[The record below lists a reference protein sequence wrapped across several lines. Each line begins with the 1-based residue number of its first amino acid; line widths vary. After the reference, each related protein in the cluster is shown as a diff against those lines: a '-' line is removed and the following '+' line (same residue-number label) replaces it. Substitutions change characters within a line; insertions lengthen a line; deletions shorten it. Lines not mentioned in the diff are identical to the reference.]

1 MKFTDEIFG
10 AVRAR
15 KERYRPLP
23 FWSLNDRLSPEE
35 MQRQV
40 REMAEKGCGGYFLH
54 ARSGLLTD
62 YMGMEWFESLD
73 AAVRQGKESG
83 TDSYVY
89 DENGWPSG
97 FADGKIAAEHPEYCL
112 KWLECVPAPSLRKD
126 DEVLACYG
134 VRKGR
139 FGRVD
144 SRKDAAYAVCLRT
157 SADYVDILDE
167 ETVRCFIDEVYEK
180 YRARYGSS
188 ISGFF
193 TDEPQ
198 YGSRSFP
205 WSRRFAEKFYEKYG
219 YDVFQKLPCLFFDS
233 ESSAAFRYDFYS
245 LAEDM
250 LNAAYYK
257 QIGEWCEKHGYI
269 FTGHGFDENS
279 LFGQT
284 LNCGDIMRHYE
295 YMQMPGMD
303 WLGRAPCNMAAARQ
317 VSSVARQLG
326 KERVLSETFALCG
339 WSVGLKRLR
348 SIAERQFAGGI
359 NVLCQHLFAY
369 SLKGE
374 RKRDY
379 PPSHFL
385 HQTWWKKY
393 GAFSGYIASLGALL
407 SAAEPCADLLVI
419 SPVRSAFMMY
429 VSPATDMMRAYEAA
443 FSETVN
449 ALERAAVAYELGSE
463 RILERHGKAENGK
476 LIVGRRTYSRVLL
489 PDCVGLD
496 ESTFR
501 ILSDFVSSG
510 GRLYY
515 SGQFPSRLN
524 GRPAGGLASL
534 RKRALRADDIPALQ
548 TSEGYT
554 LSARGGSVFFQGK
567 TECGAYIVF
576 ASNAHDRA
584 DSFSLH
590 AAKGYALYR
599 LDLEKENA
607 ELFLGGE
614 VCLGPYG
621 SALFACVPSEE
632 QVPAAAHKLPGAPL
646 PFVNGMW
653 RAEPGGENALVL
665 DGGEYSFCGG
675 QYKPMRDVRLLFDT
689 LMKGRKNGTL
699 KLRYVAEL
707 RGFAGKVFFASETPA
722 DKKIYIN
729 GSEAKW
735 KDEGSFID
743 PCIRK
748 TDVTPLLHEGKN
760 EIVVETEFF
769 QTEYTYHVYNDNVM
783 ETEKNKIRY
792 DSELENCYLLGN
804 FGVYGK
810 NLRRENGLVFADGFS
825 IGEPCKALRPD
836 SLTENGWFFFAGTMK
851 LKNSFLSSK
860 EGENRIK
867 LRFLSDY
874 AEVFINGKLVG
885 EGYAPEFDGDVSAY
899 VREGEND
906 IEIRLYSSLRNIFGP
921 FHHREGDPEYV
932 GLTAFA
938 DGGGWSDP
946 EGSLWRERYAAV
958 PFGLSAEA

>member
-1 MKFTDEIFG
+1 MFTDEIFG

-62 YMGMEWFESLD
+62 YMGKEWFESLG

-97 FADGKIAAEHPEYCL
+97 FADGKIVAEHPEYCL

-157 SADYVDILDE
+157 SADYVDVLDE

-257 QIGEWCEKHGYI
+257 QIGEWCEKYGYI

-429 VSPATDMMRAYEAA
+429 VSPATDTMRAYEAA
-443 FSETVN
+443 F
-449 ALERAAVAYELGSE
+449 L
-463 RILERHGKAENGK
+463 
-476 LIVGRRTYSRVLL
+476 
-489 PDCVGLD
+489 
-496 ESTFR
+496 
-501 ILSDFVSSG
+501 
-510 GRLYY
+510 
-515 SGQFPSRLN
+515 
-524 GRPAGGLASL
+524 
-534 RKRALRADDIPALQ
+534 
-548 TSEGYT
+548 
-554 LSARGGSVFFQGK
+554 
-567 TECGAYIVF
+567 
-576 ASNAHDRA
+576 
-584 DSFSLH
+584 
-590 AAKGYALYR
+590 
-599 LDLEKENA
+599 
-607 ELFLGGE
+607 
-614 VCLGPYG
+614 
-621 SALFACVPSEE
+621 
-632 QVPAAAHKLPGAPL
+632 
-646 PFVNGMW
+646 
-653 RAEPGGENALVL
+653 
-665 DGGEYSFCGG
+665 
-675 QYKPMRDVRLLFDT
+675 
-689 LMKGRKNGTL
+689 
-699 KLRYVAEL
+699 
-707 RGFAGKVFFASETPA
+707 
-722 DKKIYIN
+722 
-729 GSEAKW
+729 
-735 KDEGSFID
+735 
-743 PCIRK
+743 
-748 TDVTPLLHEGKN
+748 
-760 EIVVETEFF
+760 
-769 QTEYTYHVYNDNVM
+769 
-783 ETEKNKIRY
+783 
-792 DSELENCYLLGN
+792 
-804 FGVYGK
+804 
-810 NLRRENGLVFADGFS
+810 
-825 IGEPCKALRPD
+825 
-836 SLTENGWFFFAGTMK
+836 
-851 LKNSFLSSK
+851 
-860 EGENRIK
+860 
-867 LRFLSDY
+867 
-874 AEVFINGKLVG
+874 
-885 EGYAPEFDGDVSAY
+885 
-899 VREGEND
+899 
-906 IEIRLYSSLRNIFGP
+906 
-921 FHHREGDPEYV
+921 
-932 GLTAFA
+932 
-938 DGGGWSDP
+938 
-946 EGSLWRERYAAV
+946 
-958 PFGLSAEA
+958 